1 MPKIELWSNFPSAL
15 RQHLIER
22 MRDRSITLADLNQ
35 LRLWIETD
43 PEVPDDEWYK
53 DFGHSN
59 YAENGDIRKL
69 SCWQVNSSRNK
80 AIAGFAQKILGG
92 HRPPLQLG
100 VRNCRGAL

>member
-53 DFGHSN
+53 DFGSFKLCG
-59 YAENGDIRKL
+59 EGDIRKP
-69 SCWQVNSSRNK
+69 SCCQVSQLEEQGYSG
-80 AIAGFAQKILGG
+80 AAKIL
-92 HRPPLQLG
+92 LF
-100 VRNCRGAL
+100 VF

>member
-59 YAENGDIRKL
+59 YAEKGDIRKL
-69 SCWQVNSSRNK
+69 SCCQVSQLEEQSYR
-80 AIAGFAQKILGG
+80 GG
-92 HRPPLQLG
+92 
-100 VRNCRGAL
+100 